1 MDAMSEAAEAGLKG
15 AHRWISEI
23 DKTIQVIDGDDA
35 TTLDSATKEYVE
47 TELEGDV
54 EVRDVSV
61 AAINVNSKNGRV
73 YLLDEGRTVPFLVH
87 RDADP
92 GTVPTLTRYLNKY
105 ANKTGE
111 TVSIRYR
118 PVRHIDGRIKRL
130 LIFDCLELDEAA

>member
-1 MDAMSEAAEAGLKG
+1 VEDSVPAANIKVSSTRRVRAGWEHKWSAANFDAISSDEALL
-15 AHRWISEI
+15 R
-23 DKTIQVIDGDDA
+23 
-35 TTLDSATKEYVE
+35 L
-47 TELEGDV
+47 
-54 EVRDVSV
+54 
-61 AAINVNSKNGRV
+61 NVNSKNGRV